1 MTKSMMA
8 SLNQYGITDGMVTS
22 LGITIVLLII
32 SIVAGRKM
40 QTVPGRFQNVM
51 ELSVGKLYN
60 FFEGIMGKTLCRQY
74 FPIVATLFIYI
85 LLCNYIGLLPASGV
99 LPGLKAPT
107 SSLNCTGAMAIFVFF
122 MTTIVGLRAHRG
134 PSYFKHLFKPFAFLF
149 PLMLIEMF
157 VRPLSL
163 SMRLYGNVFGEETVT
178 EQFFEMVPIGLPVIM
193 QLLSVLMGLVQALV
207 FSLLTAIYFTEAGEI
222 EEGDE
227 LTEHA

>member
-1 MTKSMMA
+1 
-8 SLNQYGITDGMVTS
+8 
-22 LGITIVLLII
+22 
-32 SIVAGRKM
+32 
-40 QTVPGRFQNVM
+40 
-51 ELSVGKLYN
+51 
-60 FFEGIMGKTLCRQY
+60 
-74 FPIVATLFIYI
+74 
-85 LLCNYIGLLPASGV
+85 
-99 LPGLKAPT
+99 
-107 SSLNCTGAMAIFVFF
+107 
-122 MTTIVGLRAHRG
+122 
-134 PSYFKHLFKPFAFLF
+134 
-149 PLMLIEMF
+149 MLIEMF